1 MNLEKSHDIIT
12 CWLCPDPFLPAKI
25 SDSDDSFTV
34 SLRVQMQKG
43 VREYHECNGKSYTTI
58 KTSVFGDDA
67 GTAGRLFVTRY
78 GSKYSDKGMR
88 NHISVEVEIN
98 EISSRGRRTSDGY
111 LVAKDADELAPVF
124 RDLENRLRD
133 VITDRQTGK
142 LNASGRS
149 ALKWLSQNNLKD
161 SKGKERLCVTMDW
174 DLGTSED
181 NEWRQQNA

>member
-1 MNLEKSHDIIT
+1 MEKSHDIIT
-12 CWLCPDPFLPAKI
+12 CCLCPDPFLPAKI

-34 SLRVQMQKG
+34 SLRVLMQKG
-43 VREYHECNGKSYTTI
+43 VREYHELHGTYYSTI
-58 KTSVFGDDA
+58 KTSVFCDDA

-78 GSKYSDKGMR
+78 GSKYSDKDLRGK
-88 NHISVEVEIN
+88 ISVEVDIN

-111 LVAKDADELAPVF
+111 LVAKDAEELAPVF
-124 RDLENRLRD
+124 RDLEHRLRD

-149 ALKWLSQNNLKD
+149 VLKWLSQNSLKD
-161 SKGKERLCVTMDW
+161 SKGKDRLCVTLDW

-181 NEWRQQNA
+181 NEWRES